1 MTKRYNDFNTYLK
14 NEFGER
20 VQKITV
26 DAGFSCP
33 NRDGTLSSGG
43 CIYCNPKGSG
53 TGAYEK
59 KISITDQLLQ
69 GKNALNRRYKANKFF
84 AYFQSFTNTYAPIE
98 QLKAVYEEAL
108 AVKDIIGLSIGTRP
122 DCVDNTILSVLEQY
136 ARKYLIW
143 IEYGLQSV
151 HNKTLDIIN
160 RGHDFQSFQ
169 NAVQITQGRNIK
181 ICVHVILGLPGEDR
195 RQMLETAEILS
206 EMKIDGIKLHLLYVI
221 KGTRMEQLYWA
232 GEYQCLE
239 QQEYVDLICDFL
251 ERTPWNIVIQRL
263 TSDPHRDEL
272 VAPEWSLK
280 KAETLKMI
288 QDELEKRNTR
298 QGQLFLPDPT
308 IRQPSF

>member
-1 MTKRYNDFNTYLK
+1 MIKRYNDFNTYLNK
-14 NEFGER
+14 EFGER

-53 TGAYEK
+53 TGAYGK

-69 GKNALNRRYKANKFF
+69 GKAALNRRYKANKFF
-84 AYFQSFTNTYAPIE
+84 AYFQSFTNTYAPVE
-98 QLKAVYEEAL
+98 KLKAVYEEAL

-122 DCVDNTILSVLEQY
+122 DCVDNEILSLLEQY
-136 ARKYLIW
+136 ARKYLVW

-151 HNKTLDIIN
+151 HDQTLDLIN

-169 NAVQITQGRNIK
+169 NAVQMTQGRNIK

-195 RQMLETAEILS
+195 RQMLETAKTLS
-206 EMKIDGIKLHLLYVI
+206 KMKIDGIKLHLLYVI
-221 KGTRMEQLYWA
+221 KGTGMEQLYRA
-232 GEYQCLE
+232 GNYQCLE

-251 ERTPWNIVIQRL
+251 ERTPWNVVIQRL
-263 TSDPHRDEL
+263 TGDPHRNEL

-298 QGQLFLPDPT
+298 QGQLVTP
-308 IRQPSF
+308 

>member
-1 MTKRYNDFNTYLK
+1 MATRIMTKRYNDFITYLK
-14 NEFGER
+14 NEWGER

-59 KISITDQLLQ
+59 KISITDQLVQ
-69 GKNALNRRYKANKFF
+69 GKAALNRRYKANKFF

-108 AVKDIIGLSIGTRP
+108 AVQDIIGLSIGTRP
-122 DCVDNTILSVLEQY
+122 DCVDNEILSVLEQY
-136 ARKYLIW
+136 ARKYLVW

-151 HNKTLDIIN
+151 HNKTLDLIN

-169 NAVQITQGRNIK
+169 NAVQMTQGRNIK

-195 RQMLETAEILS
+195 NQMLETAKILS
-206 EMKIDGIKLHLLYVI
+206 GMKIDGIKLHLLYVI
-221 KGTRMEQLYWA
+221 KGTRMEKLYRA

-272 VAPEWSLK
+272 VAPEWCMK

-288 QDELEKRNTR
+288 QDELEKRNAR
-298 QGQLFLPDPT
+298 QGQLVSLW
-308 IRQPSF
+308 S